1 VAAMSA
7 NAVNLGKALRDYHRL
22 RGSVP
27 VGPLHNR
34 RDYQRALKI
43 LDAVLDAI
51 GDAEQHPLADLAETI
66 SVFVERY
73 EQENMPLP
81 KTRPVDVLRF
91 LMDQHELRQADLK
104 EIGSQGVVS
113 EILAGRRNLNARQV
127 RRLAERFGVS
137 PAVLL

>member
-1 VAAMSA
+1 MSA
-7 NAVNLGKALRDYHRL
+7 NPVDLGKALRDYRRL
-22 RGSVP
+22 RGTVP
-27 VGPLHNR
+27 VGPLRNR

-51 GDAEQHPLADLAETI
+51 GDAEHHPLAELAETI

-73 EQENMPLP
+73 EQQHIPIP
-81 KTRPVDVLRF
+81 KTRPADVLRF
-91 LMDQHELRQADLK
+91 LMDQHGLRQADLK

-113 EILAGRRNLNARQV
+113 EILAGRRNLNTRQV